1 MVYLQTPARY
11 AAFNN
16 ATVDTPR
23 LFGIP
28 DKLIDRQLPPRFA
41 CANGLPLS
49 REIVSAASGAIATIS
64 RATACRI
71 SARCQARVFAKAPV
85 PARHYAAHP
94 EYRFLPPP

>member
-28 DKLIDRQLPPRFA
+28 DKLIDRR
-41 CANGLPLS
+41 LPLTF
-49 REIVSAASGAIATIS
+49 RLCQRFTAFLEIVSAASGAIATIS
-64 RATACRI
+64 RHGLQDIGTLPQGFSPKRQSLPGTG
-71 SARCQARVFAKAPV
+71 SAS
-85 PARHYAAHP
+85 
-94 EYRFLPPP
+94 